1 MYTLRSPLHSLCTGL
16 YGFCKQHVCATC
28 NVQRATYLCNVFVQR
43 VCATCNVVGLDCLY
57 VFCPRYSTLF
67 SLKLTH
73 IEAIR
78 KFNHF
83 SQLSKIALLKYLGS
97 LNSWQVEIVR

>member
-1 MYTLRSPLHSLCTGL
+1 M
-16 YGFCKQHVCATC
+16 F
-28 NVQRATYLCNVFVQR
+28 VQRATYLCNVFVQR